1 MSVHLET
8 PFVLPC
14 GQKLRNRIV
23 KGAMTE
29 GVADGLNRATHRHA
43 TLYRH
48 WAKTGA
54 AVLLTGNVMIDRDV
68 LERPGN
74 IVIDG
79 RHPHTFDREARAQLA
94 SMSAAACSGG
104 GEVWMQIS
112 HAGRQSPRYVTKSP
126 RAPSPVSVD
135 LLGLYAQPVALTI
148 DELPELVQRYAF
160 AAEIARDTGFTGVQ
174 VHSAHGYLLSSFLSP
189 HANRREDAYG
199 GPIEHRARLL
209 IEILRATRQR
219 VGADFAISVKLN
231 SDDFRKGGFSQEDC
245 LAVVK
250 LLNREGIDCLELSG
264 GTYEQPRLL
273 GFEGK
278 PGSVVAVRESTRSR
292 EAYFLAYAEELRKV
306 ATMPMMVTGG
316 FRTRAGMNEALA
328 EDACDLI
335 GIARPF
341 MTASDEV
348 RALIDGKL
356 DELPSPERHQFLRA
370 QGIWSPTSPFLLGRM
385 LNVMGAVGWSYHQIM
400 RLADG
405 LVPQPERGL
414 LRSFVEHWLRE
425 FSAAWQMRRARRRQA
440 ADQQGS

>member
-1 MSVHLET
+1 MTVLIDS

-23 KGAMTE
+23 KAAMTE

-43 TLYRH
+43 ILYRH
-48 WAKTGA
+48 WAATGA
-54 AVLLTGNVMIDRDV
+54 GVLLTGNVMVDHDV

-79 RHPHTFDREARAQLA
+79 RHPHTYDREARAQLA
-94 SMSAAACSGG
+94 TFSAAARSGG
-104 GEVWMQIS
+104 GEAWMQIS
-112 HAGRQSPRYVTKSP
+112 HAGRQSPRYVTRTP

-135 LLGLYAQPVALTI
+135 LLGLYAQPVALHI
-148 DELPELVQRYAF
+148 DELPELVQRFAF

-189 HANRREDAYG
+189 HANRRDDAYG
-199 GPIEHRARLL
+199 GPIENRARLL

-231 SDDFRKGGFSQEDC
+231 SDDFRKGGFSQQDC
-245 LAVVK
+245 LAVVAM
-250 LLNREGIDCLELSG
+250 LNQEGIDCLEISG

-306 ATMPMMVTGG
+306 AAMPIMVTGG

-328 EDACDLI
+328 DDACDLV
-335 GIARPF
+335 GVARPF
-341 MTASDEV
+341 MTASSSV
-348 RALIDGKL
+348 RSMLEGQL
-356 DELPSPERHQFLRA
+356 DELPSPERQQFLRA
-370 QGIWSPTSPFLLGRM
+370 KGIWSPTSPFLLGRM
-385 LNVMGAVGWSYHQIM
+385 LNVMGAVGWSYHQIL
-400 RLADG
+400 RRADG
-405 LVPQPERGL
+405 LSPQPERGL
-414 LRSFVEHWLRE
+414 VRSFIQHWLRE
-425 FSAAWQMRRARRRQA
+425 FSAAWQMHRVRRRQTA
-440 ADQQGS
+440 RQ